1 MDSLGNLQQLF
12 QLGQQMQTRLADLND
27 RLEKE
32 TLGATSGGGMV
43 EVSADG
49 RGNVRRLKID
59 PAVVDPEDV
68 EMLEDLILAAVS
80 EVQRRAR
87 ETMEKEITR
96 AVEAAGWSVARAHP
110 YKDDQQHGFRGSQ
123 KEGMAVFRQLDPDLL
138 GRQ

>member
-1 MDSLGNLQQLF
+1 MDSMGNLQQLF

-32 TLGATSGGGMV
+32 TLSATSGGGMV

-49 RGNVRRLKID
+49 RGNVRRLKLD

-87 ETMEKEITR
+87 ETMEKEMK
-96 AVEAAGWSVARAHP
+96 EAAGGLPISNVA
-110 YKDDQQHGFRGSQ
+110 GLFG
-123 KEGMAVFRQLDPDLL
+123 G
-138 GRQ
+138 